1 MWAVEVVVRAVI
13 VDGAESGVMRVRP
26 QAELEG
32 VGEVSLSFVH
42 TKNLT

>member
-1 MWAVEVVVRAVI
+1 MWAVEVVVGGVI
-13 VDGAESGVMRVRP
+13 IDGVERGVMKVRP

-42 TKNLT
+42 KKA